1 MAKKNTK
8 PYSNRTNSYTRN
20 NTKKTDTKKS
30 TTTKKSNTPKKTDTP
45 KEVDLKTQKLKE
57 IEELEKKIE
66 ATTRIRIDKER
77 IEDTGSLDTSFLDGN
92 TRSKK
97 NKNKLKEEIV
107 KDDFKAVEEES
118 FDIPF
123 SDINLEETKEIKK
136 PEVKE
141 EKKKSKKKNK
151 EMPDFLLDDFKS
163 EPGKRKLDSD
173 NENVVEKEEKKKE
186 PIFIKV
192 IMVIL
197 LLLFI
202 ALCIMGLI
210 ALHHVLTTKPKVV
223 YKTKEVVKTKV
234 DDNYVFLGDSITDF
248 YDLEK
253 YYKDLPVVNSG
264 VNGNRAH
271 HILDDMNDRV
281 YRYNPSK
288 VFILIGVNDIL
299 DDKDA
304 TDISNDIK
312 SIVDGIQDNRPYA
325 KIYVESLYPINDTDD
340 EKIDM
345 EMVNTLR
352 NNDKIKSINKEI
364 KKMCKEKKVTYIDMY
379 SLLVDEDDKLNI
391 DYTTEGL
398 HLNSEGYQVVTE
410 ELMKYIKK

>member
-20 NTKKTDTKKS
+20 NTKKKS
-30 TTTKKSNTPKKTDTP
+30 TTTKKSTTPKKTDTP

-123 SDINLEETKEIKK
+123 SDINLEETKEIRK

-151 EMPDFLLDDFKS
+151 EMPDFLLDDFKPES
-163 EPGKRKLDSD
+163 GKRKLDSD

-264 VNGNRAH
+264 VNGNRTY